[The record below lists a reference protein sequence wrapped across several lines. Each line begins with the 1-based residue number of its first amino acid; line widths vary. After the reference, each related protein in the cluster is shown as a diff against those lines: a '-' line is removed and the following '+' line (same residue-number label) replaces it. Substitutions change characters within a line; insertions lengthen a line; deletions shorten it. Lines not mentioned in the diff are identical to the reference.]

1 MHTAQS
7 RLLFAEDICL
17 LLHIFIPL
25 HSAVQIISFG
35 EISTFIGKKA
45 EIVLLQQIVKDF
57 ILNH

>member
-7 RLLFAEDICL
+7 RFLFEKDIRL
-17 LLHIFIPL
+17 LLHIFIAL
-25 HSAVQIISFG
+25 HSTVQIISFG

-45 EIVLLQQIVKDF
+45 EIVLLQQILKDF

>member
-1 MHTAQS
+1 MHIAQS
-7 RLLFAEDICL
+7 RFLLEKAISL

-25 HSAVQIISFG
+25 LSTVQIISCG

-45 EIVLLQQIVKDF
+45 EIVLLQQILKDI